1 MSTSHTMCS
10 SIPVYFLTF
19 HTPCSHSHLMFTF
32 TPHVHIH
39 THRTHD
45 AERSVQAT
53 TEAAWHTYCDHYVA
67 RDSTRRTAQQDNAT
81 TSHTPVTAIRCALT
95 RDGSRTALSAVA
107 RGINAMRRVR
117 LSAVITARPGVTED
131 LPRETGQRCAPLPP
145 RQSSIARV
153 VAK

>member
-1 MSTSHTMCS
+1 MCS
-10 SIPVYFLTF
+10 SIPVYFLTLY
-19 HTPCSHSHLMFTF
+19 TSCSHSHLMFTF
-32 TPHVHIH
+32 TPTEHN
-39 THRTHD
+39 D

-67 RDSTRRTAQQDNAT
+67 RDTRPSTRRTAQQDTRQQAT
-81 TSHTPVTAIRCALT
+81 RVTAI

-107 RGINAMRRVR
+107 RGINAMRRLR

>member
-1 MSTSHTMCS
+1 M
-10 SIPVYFLTF
+10 
-19 HTPCSHSHLMFTF
+19 
-32 TPHVHIH
+32 
-39 THRTHD
+39 
-45 AERSVQAT
+45 QAT

-67 RDSTRRTAQQDNAT
+67 RDIRPSTRRTAQQDNAT
-81 TSHTPVTAIRCALT
+81 TSVTAIRCALT

-107 RGINAMRRVR
+107 RGINAMRRLR